1 MIDGVLGGPVDQ
13 DYLLQARQMQA
24 MSFAVHIPLVCF
36 GIAFPAMVMFL
47 EGLWLRTGDPLYR
60 ALAKRWSSAM
70 LILFAVGVVTG
81 TILSFEMG
89 LLWPEFM
96 ATFGDVFGLAFMIE
110 GFSFFMEAI
119 FIAIYVYGWD
129 RLPRRTHFLAGIP
142 MVIAGVTGSFMVIAV
157 NGWMNQPAGFSI
169 SNGEVVDV
177 KPLKALFNDNL
188 WHELVHMYLAGFIVA
203 AFLVASV
210 YAYGWLRGRRDRHHR
225 IGLAVALS
233 GAAPGPPA
241 QLLVGDWAA
250 RTVAVNQPIKLA
262 AFEGLHETTKGAPFS
277 LLGDK
282 IEIPDMLSLLAFH
295 DPNATVTGLDS
306 VPPDDRPPT
315 GIVKLTFRTMVFL
328 GSGLAALG
336 LWFLWPW
343 WRHGSLPKSRWFY
356 RLAVLAGPAAL
367 VTLIC
372 GWITTEVGRQPWIVY
387 EVMRTESAVT
397 GASGVP
403 VGFGALG
410 LVYLGLATVAL
421 VMLRRLSRDPLEAG
435 S

>member
-1 MIDGVLGGPVDQ
+1 VIDGVLGGPVDQ

-36 GIAFPAMVMFL
+36 GIAFPAMVLFL

-60 ALAKRWSSAM
+60 ALAKRWSRAM

-110 GFSFFMEAI
+110 GFSFFVEAI

-169 SNGEVVDV
+169 RKGEVVDV
-177 KPLKALFNDNL
+177 KPLEALFNDNL

-210 YAYGWLRGRRDRHHR
+210 YAYGWLRGRRDHHHR

-233 GAAPGPPA
+233 VAALAAPA

-315 GIVKLTFRTMVFL
+315 GIVKLTFRTMVFV
-328 GSGLAALG
+328 GSGLAGLG

-343 WRHGSLPKSRWFY
+343 WRHRRLPRSRWFY

-372 GWITTEVGRQPWIVY
+372 GWITTEVGRQPWVVY

-410 LVYLGLATVAL
+410 LVYLGLAAVAF